1 MKRLLPCI
9 ALFIALAGCSESS
22 ELHDAMEEMK
32 EPYKAMREK
41 EDLKTI
47 EAELVAFIQALNVA
61 KIQKIKP
68 EDQPVFEEG
77 IKKLVEL
84 TGQAEAAVAAGDVEQ
99 AKSLLK
105 QMGDVRKEYHDKLGV
120 K

>member
-9 ALFIALAGCSESS
+9 ALFIALGGCSKSS

-32 EPYKAMREK
+32 EPYKAMRETD
-41 EDLKTI
+41 DLNTI
-47 EAELVAFIQALNVA
+47 ETQLAAFVQALAVA
-61 KIQKIKP
+61 KVQSVKP
-68 EDQPVFEEG
+68 EDQPIFEEG

-84 TGQAEAAVAAGDVEQ
+84 TEQAQAAVAAGNVEQ

-105 QMGDVRKEYHDKLGV
+105 KMGDVRKEYHDKLGV